1 MAQVVINLKEDL
13 KLKDGA
19 ILVYNKTSNSFELLS
34 SSQVFCGE
42 EAKIITCQKKVE
54 ELEQKIDKL
63 TSYVNYMAK
72 VIKEQII

>member
-1 MAQVVINLKEDL
+1 MAQVIINLKEDL

-34 SSQVFCGE
+34 SSQVFSGE

>member
-1 MAQVVINLKEDL
+1 MAQVIINLKEDL

-42 EAKIITCQKKVE
+42 EAKIITCQKKVD

>member
-19 ILVYNKTSNSFELLS
+19 ILVYNKTSHSFELLS
-34 SSQVFCGE
+34 SSQVFSGE